1 MEQPKENIVGQPDLS
16 QAPGQQPAKL
26 APAGNEAQ
34 QPVQEALSST
44 ITYLEGL
51 PTGVDLESAVENIQA
66 WQQKIREANEP
77 EMNGIADHLGSL
89 IKYLATPE
97 PDGKAIGRSMI
108 KLGDLVL
115 SAANHVEAG
124 AGSQL
129 KKLGNWLKEA
139 GEAM

>member
-1 MEQPKENIVGQPDLS
+1 MEPPKENIVGQPDLS

-26 APAGNEAQ
+26 APADDQ
-34 QPVQEALSST
+34 SRQPVQEALSAT

-51 PTGVDLESAVENIQA
+51 PIGVDLESAVENIQA
-66 WQQKIREANEP
+66 WQQKIRETNQP
-77 EMNGIADHLGSL
+77 ELNGIADHLGSL
-89 IKYLATPE
+89 IKYLTTPE
-97 PDGKAIGRSMI
+97 PDGKAIGRALI
-108 KLGDLVL
+108 KLGELVM
-115 SAANHVEAG
+115 SAANNVEAG